1 MKESRGGKIS
11 LENQKEEARRELKYK
26 QKESWNSYKYWEKK
40 KQQTTILYPAKLS
53 FKNGGK
59 KRFSQ
64 TNKNWGNLLPVE
76 LLCKKLLLIKVL

>member
-1 MKESRGGKIS
+1 MR
-11 LENQKEEARRELKYK
+11 
-26 QKESWNSYKYWEKK
+26 EKK

-59 KRFSQ
+59 KRLSQ

-76 LLCKKLLLIKVL
+76 LLCQKKKTVINRNSLGKRKII